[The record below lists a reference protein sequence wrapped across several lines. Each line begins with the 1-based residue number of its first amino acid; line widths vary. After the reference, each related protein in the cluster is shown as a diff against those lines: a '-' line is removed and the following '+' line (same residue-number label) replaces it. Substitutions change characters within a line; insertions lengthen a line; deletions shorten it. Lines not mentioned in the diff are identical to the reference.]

1 MLKSKLRLRQIFGP
15 ILILSPMIIL
25 ITLPA
30 SIFSGREEDV
40 FLMRVL
46 MSIAVLALL
55 GYVYYKMFKQAPRIV
70 IDEANITYSSP
81 LGTQVYAVK
90 DIKKIKYTGVSIDRG
105 IIKNYEEAATIIY
118 KDGSSSYIRDDY
130 YSNVHELKQHLQA
143 LRGEHIH
150 QCTTKHYEPDTS
162 NAKYYKGSM
171 FLSFRFLLSL
181 LPLYLALHVFI
192 DNIEKGDIVLYIVS
206 AVLFTGFLLFS
217 TVFYYVGVSDRYL
230 IIKNHQLFWVR
241 RRFLLSDVREVVVEY
256 FLAARGPY
264 APRAIRIITKDFKYR
279 RYNAATLYDK
289 QWRQLQS
296 ELQAKGIHF
305 RHQAR
310 TE

>member
-1 MLKSKLRLRQIFGP
+1 
-15 ILILSPMIIL
+15 MIIL

-81 LGTQVYAVK
+81 LGTQIYAVK

-130 YSNVHELKQHLQA
+130 YSNVHELKQYLQK

-162 NAKYYKGSM
+162 EVKYYKGTL

-181 LPLYLALHVFI
+181 FVSVGAISLFI
-192 DNIEKGDIVLYIVS
+192 NNIENSSTLIYALS
-206 AVLFTGFLLFS
+206 AVLFVVFLLFS

-279 RYNAATLYDK
+279 RYNAATLSDK

-296 ELQAKGIHF
+296 ALQAKGIHF

-310 TE
+310 TS

>member
-1 MLKSKLRLRQIFGP
+1 MIKSKWRLRQIFGP
-15 ILILSPMIIL
+15 ILSLSPMIIL
-25 ITLPA
+25 FALPA
-30 SIFSGREEDV
+30 HIFRGSNEDI

-46 MSIAVLALL
+46 VGIVVLALL

-130 YSNVHELKQHLQA
+130 YSNVHELKQYLQK
-143 LRGEHIH
+143 LRGEQIH
-150 QCTTKHYEPDTS
+150 QCSTKHYEPDTS
-162 NAKYYKGSM
+162 EVKYYKGTL
-171 FLSFRFLLSL
+171 FLSFRFILSL
-181 LPLYLALHVFI
+181 FVSGGAISLFINNIKNGSTLIYAL
-192 DNIEKGDIVLYIVS
+192 S
-206 AVLFTGFLLFS
+206 AVLFVGFLLFS

-241 RRFLLSDVREVVVEY
+241 KRLLLDDIKEVVVEY
-256 FLAARGPY
+256 YLSARGPH
-264 APRAIRIITKDFKYR
+264 APRAIRVITKDFKFR
-279 RYNAATLYDK
+279 RYNAATLSDK

-296 ELQAKGIHF
+296 VLQAKGMHF

-310 TE
+310 TA

>member
-1 MLKSKLRLRQIFGP
+1 MIKSKLRLRQIFGP
-15 ILILSPMIIL
+15 ILVLSPMIIL

-30 SIFSGREEDV
+30 GIFSGREEDV

-55 GYVYYKMFKQAPRIV
+55 GYVYYQMFKQAPRIV

-105 IIKNYEEAATIIY
+105 IIKNYEEAAIITY
-118 KDGSSSYIRDDY
+118 KDGSISYIRDDY
-130 YSNVHELKQHLQA
+130 YSNVHELKQYLQK
-143 LRGEHIH
+143 LRGERIH
-150 QCTTKHYEPDTS
+150 ECSTRINEPDT
-162 NAKYYKGSM
+162 NTAKYYKGSM

-192 DNIEKGDIVLYIVS
+192 DNIEKGDIVLYIAS
-206 AVLFTGFLLFS
+206 AVLFAGFLLFS

-241 RRFLLSDVREVVVEY
+241 RCFLLSDVREVVIEY

-279 RYNAATLYDK
+279 RYNAATLSDK

-296 ELQAKGIHF
+296 ALQAKGIHF